1 MGESRQEQVIHGLAK
16 IGMALR
22 SQAWRQG
29 EKTDLTPTQAEIL
42 AILNSRPIGMRLSE
56 VATALAVS
64 APTASDAVATL
75 VGKRLMR
82 KTRSSND
89 GRALVLRLTQ
99 AGRRKAEQASH
110 WPDFLLNAVDE
121 LNPAEQAV
129 FHRALIKMIRTLQR
143 RGDIPVARMCVTC
156 RYFKPYAHPDANA
169 PHHCGYVDASFG
181 EAQLRIDCADHQPAD
196 SVLAA
201 DHWRAFTASVT
212 DLPGE

>member
-1 MGESRQEQVIHGLAK
+1 MGESRQKQVIHGLAK

-22 SQAWRQG
+22 AQAWQQG
-29 EKTDLTPTQAEIL
+29 EKTDLTPTQGEIL
-42 AILNSRPIGMRLSE
+42 AILKSRPTGMRLSE

-75 VGKRLMR
+75 VSKRLVG
-82 KTRSSND
+82 KTRSSDD
-89 GRALVLRLTQ
+89 GRAVVLRLTQ
-99 AGRRKAEQASH
+99 FGWRKAEQASH
-110 WPDFLLNAVDE
+110 WPDFLLNVVDE

-129 FHRALIKMIRTLQR
+129 FHRALIKMIRTLQL

-156 RYFKPYAHPDANA
+156 RYFKPHAHPDPKA

-196 SVLAA
+196 SFLAA
-201 DHWRAFTASVT
+201 DHWQAFTASVT
-212 DLPGE
+212 NLPGE